1 MKKILLILC
10 ILILGLPAAFANDD
24 SVNAQ
29 LNKSLH
35 LLFKLTDESNMV
47 NATNYQQRS
56 FVYKG
61 IEVTAFKNE
70 TTGWIGFFK
79 KLSVDDLP
87 TNAVAS
93 IQHKYKGCK
102 IENVTIYFNNDAAVS
117 YFAEIVTNNKYILL
131 KVQPSGK
138 IKVFS

>member
-1 MKKILLILC
+1 MKKILLIIC
-10 ILILGLPAAFANDD
+10 ISILGLPAAFANDD

-35 LLFKLTDESNMV
+35 LLFKLTDESSLI
-47 NATNYQQRS
+47 NATNYQQKS

-70 TTGWIGFFK
+70 TTGWTGFFK
-79 KLSVDDLP
+79 KLSADDLP
-87 TNAVAS
+87 SNAVVS
-93 IQHKYKGCK
+93 IEHKYKCCK
-102 IENVTIYFNNDAAVS
+102 IENVTIYFNNDAAIS
-117 YFAEIVTNNKYILL
+117 YFAEIVANNKCILL
-131 KVQPSGK
+131 KIQPSGK

>member
-10 ILILGLPAAFANDD
+10 ISTLGLPAAFANDD

-35 LLFKLTDESNMV
+35 LLFKLTDEGNSI
-47 NATNYQQRS
+47 NATNYQQKS

-70 TTGWIGFFK
+70 TTGWTGFFK
-79 KLSVDDLP
+79 KLSADDLP
-87 TNAVAS
+87 SNAVAS
-93 IQHKYKGCK
+93 IEHKYKSCT
-102 IENVTIYFNNDAAVS
+102 IENVTMYFNNNADIN
-117 YFAEIVTNNKYILL
+117 YFAEIVVHNKCILL
-131 KVQPSGK
+131 KIQPSGK